1 MIVLVL
7 ASAMLAASSVLFALV
22 SRGIVDGAVAR
33 DRDEVIRHGLG
44 LLGVILGQF
53 FLRLCCK
60 SLAELIR
67 SRLAMCYRANMLH
80 TLLQKEYA
88 GVSRY
93 HSGDLLARMFS
104 DVQVVTNEITTLLPD
119 LVTLLTGLLCALSVL
134 ILLDR
139 RFTLLFVAAGIAMFL
154 VTRMFRKKL
163 KRMHREVQEK
173 ESRVRSSLQETV
185 ESLLIVKV
193 FHAEEKM
200 EQLTQTVQ
208 DAHYRAQRKRRS
220 YTIFANAGF
229 SLIFQLGY
237 LYAMLWGAA
246 GIYAGTMTYGTL
258 TAVLQLVNKVQ
269 TPFASLSGMMPR
281 LYGMLASA
289 ERIMELESLPDEPQA
304 ETPLAKDALS
314 AIRFADVSFSYG
326 RTPVLTNVRFTLH
339 PGEFTAVTGL
349 SGGGKSTLFLLL
361 LGAYAPD
368 SGSVLFE
375 TRDGGAVCAGKSVRS
390 LFAYVPQGNFLFS
403 GTIRENIAFL
413 REDASDAQI
422 LEAARVSCAD
432 DFLRELPEGL
442 DTVIGEK
449 GHGLS
454 EGQVQRLAFARAV
467 LSGAPILLLDE
478 ATSSVDEQTEAR
490 MLQNLSALRDRTC
503 LIVTHRPAALAIC
516 TMQLTL
522 RDGVVTQKT
531 LSKENP
537 HA

>member
-1 MIVLVL
+1 MAKQPRRSTYRWLLAQSRHQRFPMIVLVL

-173 ESRVRSSLQETV
+173 ERRVRSSLQETV

-449 GHGLS
+449 VHGLS

-503 LIVTHRPAALAIC
+503 
-516 TMQLTL
+516 
-522 RDGVVTQKT
+522 
-531 LSKENP
+531 
-537 HA
+537 